1 MRARLVL
8 LTALAVTGAAQ
19 AHVRLINP
27 SNGAAL
33 RWSSPSSVSI
43 VLQADGSEDIDDRSH
58 FAALRGAIRAWNDV
72 SGTTAT
78 LVENTSSTQQ
88 ARTDWESDSIH
99 LMWFDESNASGY
111 FDSGSGIVAIT
122 PVWFT
127 SGGTITDADV
137 IFNGADFEFTTSG
150 EPGSFDVQDV
160 AAHELG
166 HLLGFDH
173 SGWAGATLYP
183 YVDTTVFLHRSLSG
197 DDACAVRDAYPQGT
211 HGKINGAIERADE
224 SPVAGAYV
232 TARGADGRPFA
243 AALCG
248 SGGVFEIDG
257 LPAGTYTL
265 YAAPLDA
272 PVSSGNLSSG
282 NSIDIDFSSTM
293 LGSVDVASGETVSAG
308 SFVVDGDVTLS
319 LGRSSDDF
327 PKMCVAGE
335 TTLLAL
341 HGQGLVAGSTLEASD
356 PDLGI
361 AVLSWSGTVVTFSVN
376 VPNGEPPGHVDLT
389 VVNAG
394 GDVSICAAAIEIVPP
409 APTITGTSVASG
421 TYLGGTAL
429 TIEGTGFRE
438 GAAVVLGG
446 EIYFDGDPGGAT
458 VVDDETIQIVTRATP
473 SGVYDVVVIDPSGV
487 EGRSSNGFTFATN
500 PEIESIFPAIGQAP
514 GGTRVVLRGDHF
526 VAGTVVSIDGVV
538 QDEIEIDSPT
548 RMSFTSVG
556 GIAGGPYVL
565 EIEAPDGST
574 SQTAFSYAP
583 DPDPSLVALAPE
595 RGAPAGGETITLS
608 GANFTSEHDVYF
620 GVDPDTGLG
629 GTLASVTLLDASTLE
644 VVTPAHASG
653 TVSVMVLDPST
664 GQASVLASGFTFGS
678 SGGGGGGCSVSEV
691 GPPTSFSRDASGLAP
706 LVLAIALLYVRARRS
721 ARLEPARHAP

>member
-1 MRARLVL
+1 MRARLAL
-8 LTALAVTGAAQ
+8 LALLAIAGPAP

-43 VLQADGSEDIDDRSH
+43 VLQAAGSQDIDDRSH
-58 FAALRGAIRAWNDV
+58 FAALRGAIRAWNEV
-72 SGTTAT
+72 AGTTAT

-88 ARTDWESDSIH
+88 ARVDWESDSIH
-99 LMWFDESNASGY
+99 LMWFDEANASGY

-137 IFNGADFEFTTSG
+137 IFNGSDFEFTTSA

-183 YVDTTVFLHRSLSG
+183 YVDTTVFLHRSLAG
-197 DDACAVRDAYPQGT
+197 DDVCALRDAYPQGT
-211 HGKINGAIERADE
+211 HGRITGTIERVDE

-232 TARGADGRPFA
+232 TARDADGRPFA

-248 SGGVFEIDG
+248 GGGVFEVDG

-265 YAAPLDA
+265 YAAPLDG

-282 NSIDIDFSSTM
+282 NPIDIDFGATM
-293 LGSVDVASGETVSAG
+293 LGTFVVASGATVAAG
-308 SFVVDGDVTLS
+308 ALVVDSDVTLS

-327 PKMCVAGE
+327 PKLCAAGD

-356 PDLGI
+356 PDIGI
-361 AVLSWSGTVVTFSVN
+361 AVLSWSGTVVTFN
-376 VPNGEPPGHVDLT
+376 VTVPSDEPPGHVDLT
-389 VVNAG
+389 VVNVG
-394 GDVSICAAAIEIVPP
+394 GDVSICAAAIEIVPQ
-409 APTITGTSVASG
+409 APTITDTSTASG
-421 TYLGGTAL
+421 SFLGGTAL
-429 TIEGTGFRE
+429 TIEGTGFRD

-446 EIYFDGDPGGAT
+446 EIYFDGDAGGAT
-458 VVDDETIQIVTRATP
+458 VVDDETIELVTRATP
-473 SGVYDVVVIDPSGV
+473 SGTYDVVVIDPTGV
-487 EGRSSNGFTFATN
+487 EGRASGAFTFAAN
-500 PEIESIFPAIGQAP
+500 PQIETVFPAVGQAA
-514 GGTRVVLRGDHF
+514 GGTRVVLRGESF
-526 VAGTVVSIDGVV
+526 VAGSVVSIDGVV
-538 QDEIEIDSPT
+538 QEDIVVDSLT
-548 RMSFTSVG
+548 RLTFTSVG
-556 GIAGGPYVL
+556 GVAGGPYVL

-574 SQTAFSYAP
+574 SQTAFSYAS
-583 DPDPSLVALAPE
+583 DPDPSLDALAPE
-595 RGAPAGGETITLS
+595 RGAPAGGDTITLS
-608 GANFTSEHDVYF
+608 GANFAITQDVYF

-629 GTLASVTLLDASTLE
+629 GTLASATLLDANTLE

-653 TVSVMVLDPST
+653 TVSVMVLDTLT
-664 GQASVLASGFTFGS
+664 GQASVLASGFTFAS

-691 GPPTSFSRDASGLAP
+691 GPPTSSARDAAGFAP
-706 LVLAIALLYVRARRS
+706 LLLAFALLYARSRRGPRAATVSRV
-721 ARLEPARHAP
+721 P

>member
-1 MRARLVL
+1 MRARLAFLTL
-8 LTALAVTGAAQ
+8 LAIAGAAQ

-43 VLQADGSEDIDDRSH
+43 VLQAAGSADIDDRSH

-72 SGTTAT
+72 SGSTAT

-88 ARTDWESDSIH
+88 ARTDWESDSVH
-99 LMWFDESNASGY
+99 LMWFDESNSSGY

-137 IFNGADFEFTTSG
+137 IFNGSDFEFTTSA
-150 EPGSFDVQDV
+150 ESGSFDVQDV

-197 DDACAVRDAYPQGT
+197 DDVCAVRDAYPQGT
-211 HGKINGAIERADE
+211 HGKIGGTIERVDE

-232 TARGADGRPFA
+232 TARDADGRPFA

-257 LPAGTYTL
+257 LPAGTYSL

-282 NSIDIDFSSTM
+282 NSIDVDFGSTM
-293 LGSVDVASGETVSAG
+293 LGSVVVTSGSTTAAG
-308 SFVVDGDVTLS
+308 TLVVDGDVTLS

-327 PKMCVAGE
+327 PKMCAAGD

-356 PDLGI
+356 PDIGI
-361 AVLSWSGTVVTFSVN
+361 AVLSWSGTIVTFSVT
-376 VPNGEPPGHVDLT
+376 VPSDEPPGHVDLT
-389 VVNAG
+389 VVNVG
-394 GDVSICAAAIEIVPP
+394 GDVSICAAAIEIVPQ
-409 APTITGTSVASG
+409 APTITGTNVGSG
-421 TYLGGTAL
+421 SYLGGTAL
-429 TIEGTGFRE
+429 TIEGTGFRD

-446 EIYFDGDPGGAT
+446 EIYFDGDSGGAT
-458 VVDDETIQIVTRATP
+458 VVDDATIQLVTRATP
-473 SGVYDVVVIDPSGV
+473 SGTYDVVVIDPSGV
-487 EGRSSNGFTFATN
+487 EGRASNAFTFATN
-500 PEIESIFPAIGQAP
+500 PEIESIFPPIGQAP
-514 GGTRVVLRGDHF
+514 GGTRVVLRGENF

-538 QDEIEIDSPT
+538 QDEIEVDSLT
-548 RMSFTSVG
+548 RMTFTSVG
-556 GIAGGPYVL
+556 GVAGGPYVL

-574 SQTAFSYAP
+574 SQTAFSYAA
-583 DPDPSLVALAPE
+583 DPDPSLTALMPE
-595 RGAPAGGETITLS
+595 RGAPAGGDTITLS
-608 GANFTSEHDVYF
+608 GTNFAITHDVYF

-629 GTLASVTLLDASTLE
+629 GTLASVTLLDANTLE

-653 TVSVMVLDPST
+653 TVSVMVLDTLT
-664 GQASVLASGFTFGS
+664 GQASVLASGFTFAS

-706 LVLAIALLYVRARRS
+706 LVLAFALLYARSRRTPRT
-721 ARLEPARHAP
+721 APIRHAP